1 MVCEHKYMNIR
12 PRPNYRAGGA
22 TGCLHAGSHELLLL
36 LLLLKLM
43 VSPKR
48 VFQNP
53 FTKLFHKNYNFKI
66 FTISAKLK
74 IKIYVYWEIILI
86 HVSWCILITAWL
98 SCVTCLKVEIWG
110 FGPSDMGLIDNRFP
124 TSEGPNHI

>member
-1 MVCEHKYMNIR
+1 MNIR

-48 VFQNP
+48 VFRTHLQNY
-53 FTKLFHKNYNFKI
+53 FIKT
-66 FTISAKLK
+66 TILK
-74 IKIYVYWEIILI
+74 YLQFLR
-86 HVSWCILITAWL
+86 S
-98 SCVTCLKVEIWG
+98 
-110 FGPSDMGLIDNRFP
+110 
-124 TSEGPNHI
+124 